1 MLLRRLTDH
10 VDETT
15 HVYLRKND
23 MELRGSII
31 IVRVF
36 YFTFFCEGGGYTV
49 SPNYSLTMCVAA
61 LRSVFVSVM
70 VVVVIVAQKKGGR
83 YLSFAAVIRRK

>member
-1 MLLRRLTDH
+1 
-10 VDETT
+10 
-15 HVYLRKND
+15 
-23 MELRGSII
+23 MELRGLII

-36 YFTFFCEGGGYTV
+36 YFTFFCEGGGYTF

-70 VVVVIVAQKKGGR
+70 VVVVIVAQKKGR
-83 YLSFAAVIRRK
+83 EVLELCSRN